1 MKDDEEI
8 QNDYVMDTYRS
19 TLGESS
25 FFSQYRAMIARRLLV
40 FSREPRQWFLT
51 ISPFINTLTLVLI
64 ILSIF
69 NLSDSQYKQ
78 QLMKVFN
85 YVLAIMFPY
94 IINAGYATTTGVYML
109 MPIEERMKKTR
120 HILKLSGM
128 RTVSYWLGLF
138 TADYMLYLIPT
149 LLFTLLVAFSGL

>member
-1 MKDDEEI
+1 
-8 QNDYVMDTYRS
+8 
-19 TLGESS
+19 
-25 FFSQYRAMIARRLLV
+25 
-40 FSREPRQWFLT
+40 
-51 ISPFINTLTLVLI
+51 
-64 ILSIF
+64 
-69 NLSDSQYKQ
+69 
-78 QLMKVFN
+78 MKVFN

-128 RTVSYWLGLF
+128 RNVSYWLGLF